1 MRFMI
6 VVKAKEDTEAGKMPE
21 EKLFAAMAAFHEE
34 LARAGVLLD
43 ASGLQPTS
51 KGWRIKYSGR
61 MRTVVDGPFTEAK
74 ELIAGYTII
83 QVKSGE
89 EAREWTKRFPNPM
102 GEGAQAESRSANCMN
117 WRTSVQATQF
127 NAFVT

>member
-6 VVKAKEDTEAGKMPE
+6 IVRATRDTEADKMPE
-21 EKLFAAMAAFHEE
+21 EKLFAAMAAYHEE

-61 MRTVVDGPFTEAK
+61 IRTVVDGPFTETK

-83 QVKSGE
+83 QVKSTE
-89 EAREWTKRFPNPM
+89 EAREWTKRFPNP
-102 GEGAQAESRSANCMN
+102 
-117 WRTSVQATQF
+117 
-127 NAFVT
+127 